1 MKDLF
6 VFSEELLIIFC
17 EDAAEL
23 SIVAVELG
31 DWGVE
36 GRSGRD
42 ASGGGLGFMELDI
55 PADGC
60 LGGVI
65 PVRFRGEMEDVR

>member
-36 GRSGRD
+36 GKIGR
-42 ASGGGLGFMELDI
+42 ASCRERVF
-55 PADGC
+55 
-60 LGGVI
+60 
-65 PVRFRGEMEDVR
+65 